1 MKKSPFPSPTRRSL
15 LMAAAA
21 LPLAACDS
29 ISRIDFNT
37 MKQMVA
43 IDMGLE
49 DAPAITLEQAA
60 QVPYATLGYRI
71 GGSEENM
78 LILAV
83 GTGGNQLWTSS
94 AHRALVTN
102 AGRII
107 KTAGLPWNLSATQ
120 FRMPDTLRDGL
131 HITESTAESLRVV
144 DFADLNL
151 FSIAVYSRFRPAGT
165 KTIRILGSE
174 LSTIALVE
182 NCRSPELDWSFQNEF
197 WLDPAT
203 GFNWRSVQTIHPNL
217 DPLTIEI
224 LRPPA

>member
-1 MKKSPFPSPTRRSL
+1 MT
-15 LMAAAA
+15 AAA

-29 ISRIDFNT
+29 ISRIDFNA

-49 DAPAITLEQAA
+49 DASAITLEQAA
-60 QVPYATLGYRI
+60 QVSYATLGYRI

-83 GTGGNQLWTSS
+83 DTGGNRLWTSS

-120 FRMPDTLRDGL
+120 FRTPDPLQDGL
-131 HITESTAESLRVV
+131 HIIKPAAESLRVV

-151 FSIAVYSRFRPAGT
+151 FSVAVYSRFKPTGT
-165 KTIRILGSE
+165 KTIQILGSK
-174 LSTIALVE
+174 LSAIALVE
-182 NCRSPELDWSFQNEF
+182 NCRYPELDWSVENEF
-197 WLDPAT
+197 WLDPGT
-203 GFNWRSVQTIHPNL
+203 GFAWRSVQTIHPNL